1 MSFSAS
7 SFHLALGLPLGR
19 FLCKLAW
26 HIFLVF
32 LASSVH
38 CRSLIHLR
46 RGSLIK
52 VAMLMSYN
60 ISISVFVLIHPSLSS
75 STGPKIVLTVFLS
88 KIVFFQLIY
97 DPCLCTVGTTG
108 LITVMQFT
116 LVSLDLDLP

>member
-1 MSFSAS
+1 
-7 SFHLALGLPLGR
+7 
-19 FLCKLAW
+19 
-26 HIFLVF
+26 
-32 LASSVH
+32 
-38 CRSLIHLR
+38 
-46 RGSLIK
+46 
-52 VAMLMSYN
+52 MLMSYN

-75 STGPKIVLTVFLS
+75 STGPKIVLTIFLS